1 MKTIPRVVAALAL
14 IVITS
19 LPAQAGVGSMKTV
32 SCAICAE
39 AGYSPACATC
49 AVMTVFDIRGGWD

>member
-1 MKTIPRVVAALAL
+1 MKRFLLIAAVAGTLVAA
-14 IVITS
+14 
-19 LPAQAGVGSMKTV
+19 PASAGNMKTV

-49 AVMTVFDIRGGWD
+49 AVMTVFDLVGGWD